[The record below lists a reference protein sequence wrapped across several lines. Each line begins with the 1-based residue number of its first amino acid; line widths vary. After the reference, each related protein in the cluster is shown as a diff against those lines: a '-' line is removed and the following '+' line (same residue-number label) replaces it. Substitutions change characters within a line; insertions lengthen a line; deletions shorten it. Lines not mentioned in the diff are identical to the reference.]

1 MRNVMLNKA
10 FSREQCELKT
20 NRDMRKSE
28 DTQEM
33 SQSHYFL
40 LRAGSEP
47 PFFV

>member
-1 MRNVMLNKA
+1 MHNVMLNKA
-10 FSREQCELKT
+10 FSHEQCELKT

-33 SQSHYFL
+33 WQSHYFL

-47 PFFV
+47 ACFV